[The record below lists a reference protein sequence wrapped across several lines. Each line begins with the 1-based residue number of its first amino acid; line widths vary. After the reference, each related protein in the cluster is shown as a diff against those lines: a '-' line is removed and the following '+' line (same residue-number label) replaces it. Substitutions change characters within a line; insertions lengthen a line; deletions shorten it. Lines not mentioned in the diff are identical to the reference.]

1 MIQKLNQTKNKIFHR
16 ILFTYSIIILL
27 FMFLL
32 FSVLANYYTEV
43 VVQRELDANTRT
55 LEKVEAF
62 FNRKQD
68 YVDSVFKELYMKTDL
83 IQDFS
88 FALQHDYDQYLSYRL
103 DKYSESRSFVPSNI
117 ESFIQMYFMQ
127 DSDANAVSISSDSTQ
142 VEYLFIFNHYR
153 WSQSVKETSE
163 MEQNH
168 KLLQAEEFS
177 GNWTKPLNKK
187 IMMKDNFVISRSLND
202 PGTLKKLGDM
212 TVYYD
217 FEGIDY
223 LLNLR
228 KQQLKGT
235 IYVYNRFGKL
245 LYSST
250 DKGLQK
256 KIKLPRFQTSLNIS
270 QLNGEKYYVNTL
282 ADERTQLMIVGV
294 IPVSE
299 IEETI
304 IVHRTMLLFTIVFA
318 FTAII
323 IIYFTMRKYSKRI
336 QIIEQSMKE
345 VQRGNLNVRI
355 PKSDQNDELS
365 LISNCFNKML
375 DDLNQYIDKVYI
387 SEIKQKD
394 AEMKALQSQINP
406 HFLYNTLEAIRMKAI
421 ADGSKTTGEMIF
433 NLAQLFRYSLK
444 DKDFVLV
451 EDEVQY
457 VKQYIQLFQ
466 IRYPNRLH
474 VTYDIPEN
482 CYRYR
487 ILKFT
492 LQPIV
497 ENYIIHGFRK
507 NDWNNQLYIGIKE
520 KDECLHIIVR
530 DNGNGIQEDR
540 LLIIQEMLKN
550 RCRSNDSIGLFNVN
564 QRIRLKYG
572 SEYGI
577 TVQSIEG
584 TETVVEIVIPVQKK
598 GGDI

>member
-1 MIQKLNQTKNKIFHR
+1 
-16 ILFTYSIIILL
+16 
-27 FMFLL
+27 MFLL
-32 FSVLANYYTEV
+32 FSVLKNYYTEV

-55 LEKVEAF
+55 LEKIEAF

-68 YVDSVFKELYMKTDL
+68 YVDSVFKELYIKTDL

-88 FALQHDYDQYLSYRL
+88 FALQHDFDQYLSYRL

-127 DSDANAVSISSDSTQ
+127 DSDVNAVSISSDSTR

-168 KLLQAEEFS
+168 ELLQVEEFS
-177 GNWTKPLNKK
+177 GNWMKSLNKK
-187 IMMKDNFVISRSLND
+187 IMMKNNFVISKSLND

-235 IYVYNRFGKL
+235 IYVYNRIGKL

-250 DKGLQK
+250 DKGLQR

-270 QLNGEKYYVNTL
+270 LLNGEKYYVNTL

-294 IPVSE
+294 IPESE
-299 IEETI
+299 IEETT
-304 IVHRTMLLFTIVFA
+304 IVHRTMLLLTIVFVLL
-318 FTAII
+318 AII
-323 IIYFTMRKYSKRI
+323 ITYFTMRKYSKRI
-336 QIIEQSMKE
+336 QIIEQSMNE
-345 VQRGNLNVRI
+345 VQRGNLHVRI

-520 KDECLHIIVR
+520 KDERLHIIVR

-540 LLIIQEMLKN
+540 LLVIQEMLKN
-550 RCRSNDSIGLFNVN
+550 RCGSNDSIGLFNVN

-572 SEYGI
+572 SDYGI
-577 TVQSIEG
+577 TVRSIER
-584 TETVVEIVIPVQKK
+584 TETVVEIVIPVQKR
-598 GGDI
+598 GDI